1 MLVQLIAAMV
11 LPLALLLGWI
21 QVQRMA
27 RRFSEQHPEFGP
39 LRLVGGGC
47 GGVGHAPSPLAEKP
61 VAKKKPEG
69 CEGCSNTSCK
79 PGAAAPV
86 ALAGT
91 ELHTRSTH

>member
-21 QVQRMA
+21 HVQRMA
-27 RRFSEQHPEFGP
+27 RRFAEQHPEFGP

-69 CEGCSNTSCK
+69 CEACSNTACK
-79 PGAAAPV
+79 PGALAEKAAACAEPQM
-86 ALAGT
+86 
-91 ELHTRSTH
+91 SS

>member
-1 MLVQLIAAMV
+1 MLIQVTAAAT
-11 LPLALLLGWI
+11 LLLALLLGWI

-27 RRFSEQHPEFGP
+27 RHVAELHPEAGP

-61 VAKKKPEG
+61 VAKKPEG

-79 PGAAAPV
+79 PGAAVEIKP
-86 ALAGT
+86 LAN
-91 ELHTRSTH
+91 